1 MQPGGTDMA
10 DSNDKII
17 VTIDREFGSG
27 GHEVGRRLAE
37 RLGIKLYDE
46 ELISR
51 AAANTGYHEE
61 YIKANDE
68 KAPDYSVS
76 SFFTGVDMFQTSPF
90 ARIQEEE
97 FRIIKEIAAQESCV
111 IMGRAADY
119 ILSSERHVSIF
130 IFAPIE
136 DRVKRNLAVSRTRF
150 PDENLDEYSMEKKV
164 KQIDKQRRRYY
175 EFYTDNKWGGRD
187 VYDLLINTSRA
198 GVEGAVDIIEAYIK
212 GGKDKDLLSDITD
225 LSE

>member
-1 MQPGGTDMA
+1 MA
-10 DSNDKII
+10 DKFDSSVKII

-37 RLGIKLYDE
+37 RFGISFYDE

-61 YIKANDE
+61 YIKENDE

-76 SFFTGVDMFQTSPF
+76 SLFTGVDMFQTSPF

-97 FRIIKEIAAQESCV
+97 FRIIREIAAEESCV
-111 IMGRAADY
+111 IIGRAADY
-119 ILSSERHVSIF
+119 ILSNERHVSVF

-136 DRVKRNLAVSRTRF
+136 ERIKRNLAVAKTKF
-150 PDENLDEYSMEKKV
+150 PDENLDEYGMERKV
-164 KQIDKQRRRYY
+164 KQVDKQRRKYY

-198 GVEGAVDIIEAYIK
+198 GVEGAVDIIEAYIN
-212 GGKDKDLLSDITD
+212 GGRDKDLLSDVTTQ
-225 LSE
+225 SE